1 MVITIIIVIVIIIII
16 EAQHL
21 GNTCICGCTEGAPE
35 PGQQGKVLKTCWG
48 MSKRSVGFKVSGLY
62 RGYILVIHGLYRE
75 NGEEN
80 GSYYFGFKPV
90 TAWAAGS

>member
-1 MVITIIIVIVIIIII
+1 MVIVIIIVIIIEIITIIVIVIII

-35 PGQQGKVLKTCWG
+35 PGQQGKVLTTCWE

-62 RGYILVIHGLYRE
+62 RGYIRVI
-75 NGEEN
+75 
-80 GSYYFGFKPV
+80 
-90 TAWAAGS
+90 